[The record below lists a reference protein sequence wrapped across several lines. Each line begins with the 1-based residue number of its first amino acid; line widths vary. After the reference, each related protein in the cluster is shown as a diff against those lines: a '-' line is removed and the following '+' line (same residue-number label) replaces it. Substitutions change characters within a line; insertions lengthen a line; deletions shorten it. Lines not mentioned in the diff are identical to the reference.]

1 MAEKKHVNKTG
12 QKSTKTGAMKDGPKK
27 QAKAAPPRPR
37 AATTKPT
44 GRKTKQSA
52 APTGKATTFKL
63 EAPEA
68 LNVFLAGCFN
78 GWDPL
83 ATPLARDKEGVWM
96 CTLDIEPGEHQYR
109 FIVDGEWQVDP
120 LNSMRCWNEF
130 GTENCLVIVER

>member
-12 QKSTKTGAMKDGPKK
+12 QKATKTVAMKDGPKK
-27 QAKAAPPRPR
+27 QAKAEPRSR
-37 AATTKPT
+37 AATTKPA
-44 GRKTKQSA
+44 GRRTKPSDTS
-52 APTGKATTFKL
+52 TGKATTFKL

-83 ATPLARDKEGVWM
+83 ATPLVRDEEGVWM

-109 FIVDGEWQVDP
+109 FIVDGEWQADP
-120 LNSMRCWNEF
+120 LNNMRCWNEF
-130 GTENCLVIVER
+130 GTENCLLIVER